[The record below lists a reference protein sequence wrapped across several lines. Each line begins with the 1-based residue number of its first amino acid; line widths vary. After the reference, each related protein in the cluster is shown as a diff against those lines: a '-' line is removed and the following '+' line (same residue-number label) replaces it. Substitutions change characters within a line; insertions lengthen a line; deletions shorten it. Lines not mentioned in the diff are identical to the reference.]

1 MDLEEGE
8 VSWGCWGERLGVGEG
23 GKTCWYVTR
32 ERRIKTLFE
41 KKHGKNRKWSHNS
54 QTWSPYSTM

>member
-1 MDLEEGE
+1 MSEGRRKRVDLEEGE

-41 KKHGKNRKWSHNS
+41 KKHGKK
-54 QTWSPYSTM
+54 